1 MIGGPRQYLELTDW
15 RRRVA
20 RMWDAWRT
28 EADADPAA
36 AAEGFRASK
45 DELFR
50 EHQQTPLLPADRA
63 GFGALPYWPY
73 DPAYRMEVN
82 LEPDEPDT
90 ESTSLGSEST
100 AIAMPS
106 SGEESIRFRRIGRV
120 ELGGPLA
127 GRSLSVF
134 WIDAYGGGI
143 FLPFRDTT
151 SGRETYGAGRY
162 LLDTIKS
169 ADHGG
174 NHAGGTLLL
183 DFNMAFHPSC
193 AYDPKWSCPLAPPE
207 NRLDVPVR
215 VGERLRD

>member
-1 MIGGPRQYLELTDW
+1 VTDELGGYLELTDW

-20 RMWDAWRT
+20 VMWEAWRS
-28 EADADPAA
+28 EAGADPVA
-36 AAEGFRASK
+36 AAERFRAHK

-50 EHQQTPLLPADRA
+50 EHPQTPLLQADRP
-63 GFGALPYWPY
+63 GFSALPYWPY
-73 DPAYRMEVN
+73 DAAYRMEVT
-82 LEPDEPDT
+82 LEPDAPGT
-90 ESTSLGSEST
+90 GPTPLGGGSG

-106 SGEESIRFRRIGRV
+106 SGEEAIRFRRIGRV

-127 GRSLSVF
+127 GQSLSVF

-151 SGRETYGAGRY
+151 SGSETYGAGRY

-174 NHAGGTLLL
+174 DHAAGTVLL

-215 VGERLRD
+215 VGERLPR